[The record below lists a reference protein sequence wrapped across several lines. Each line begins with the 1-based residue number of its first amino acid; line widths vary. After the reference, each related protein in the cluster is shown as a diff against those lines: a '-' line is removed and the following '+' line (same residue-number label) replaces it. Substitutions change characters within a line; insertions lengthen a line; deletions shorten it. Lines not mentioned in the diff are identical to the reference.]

1 MRPDAL
7 MQEHA
12 EEALGVRF
20 DHPAETPLRLRA
32 TSSDVCSCVC
42 LRPIAPPHARYPHP
56 ATFAARPLCVCA
68 RPDSQREKK
77 KKGRRARPHVDALH
91 ALLCTVERP
100 PSASRLLRFHFPVAS
115 EQAHAH
121 DSFHD
126 HFRLGL
132 LAVFPPP
139 ADPLPPRVS
148 E

>member
-56 ATFAARPLCVCA
+56 ATFAARLLRVCA
-68 RPDSQREKK
+68 TRQQEKK
-77 KKGRRARPHVDALH
+77 KKRAAERVRTSMHCMH
-91 ALLCTVERP
+91 CSALLRSP
-100 PSASRLLRFHFPVAS
+100 
-115 EQAHAH
+115 
-121 DSFHD
+121 
-126 HFRLGL
+126 LGVT
-132 LAVFPPP
+132 LA
-139 ADPLPPRVS
+139 PLPLPCGQ
-148 E
+148 